1 VSRVAVLEVGG
12 THAAAAW
19 VEPGSWTVEPASGG
33 RLSLPSDGSAEDL
46 LAAFTHCLTA
56 LGPLRG
62 CTLAVAMPGPFDYD
76 TGVGRFSGV
85 GKFDALN
92 GVNVGAA
99 LRERLP
105 DPPERIAFVNDAGA
119 FGLGEWLVGG
129 GAGRQRIVAVT
140 LGTGVGSA
148 FVDAGTLVSSWPLV
162 PPEGHV
168 YRLEIGGRPLEDT
181 VSRRAM
187 LARYRASASGS
198 RNPDVDVRQIAE
210 LAASGD
216 ADALDAFVRP
226 LRALGSALAPWLE
239 RFAAQAVVVGGA
251 MSESWALVEPALRD
265 GLRGTAVA
273 EVPIVRTNDADVATA
288 AGAAWHAV
296 GGIEQPAQDVPAV
309 DPGEAR

>member
-1 VSRVAVLEVGG
+1 MLEVGG
-12 THAAAAW
+12 THAAASW
-19 VEPGSWTVEPASGG
+19 VEPGSWTVEPAPAG
-33 RLSLPSDGSAEDL
+33 RLALPSDGSADDL
-46 LAAFTHCLTA
+46 LAAFARCVIA
-56 LGPLRG
+56 LGSLDGRP
-62 CTLAVAMPGPFDYD
+62 LAVAMPGPFDYD
-76 TGVGRFSGV
+76 SGVGRFTGV

-92 GVNVGAA
+92 GVDVAA
-99 LRERLP
+99 GLRRRLP
-105 DPPERIAFVNDAGA
+105 EPPARIVFVNDAGA

-129 GAGRQRIVAVT
+129 GAGRQRIVAIT

-187 LARYRASASGS
+187 LARYRASATGS
-198 RNPDVDVRQIAE
+198 RNPDIDVRQIAE

-216 ADALDAFVRP
+216 ADARDAFVEP
-226 LRALGSALAPWLE
+226 LRALGAALAPWLE
-239 RFAAQAVVVGGA
+239 RFAAQLVVVGGA
-251 MSESWALVEPALRD
+251 MSESWALVEPALRA

-273 EVPIVRTNDADVATA
+273 ELPIVRTNDADVATA

-296 GGIEQPAQDVPAV
+296 GGIEQPVQDVPAV
-309 DPGEAR
+309 NPGEAR